1 MLKKI
6 FNGFVLLLNIGVS
19 SLLLLACL
27 LPYISVALV
36 PSMSIF
42 SLFVPF
48 LVLGNILF
56 LIYWILQFKK
66 AVFLPIVSLVIAY
79 FFMGS
84 FFQFRAERPMPSSKD
99 FSIMSFNTRL
109 FNKYQWSDDPSI
121 GNQIVAF
128 IQKTDPS
135 VVCFQEFDVSMKER
149 FMSYPHAYISASDN
163 SKQAV
168 QAIFSKFPIVAKGLL
183 PFTNST
189 NATIFVD
196 LKIKGDTVR
205 LYNVHLQSLRVKP
218 EAASLEAGTR
228 ERLYK
233 RLKVSFAK
241 QQAQADII
249 ASHKSDSPYK
259 VIVVGDFNTNQF
271 SSVYHTIKGDLTDS
285 FTSLGSGYG
294 KTFDFK
300 YFPMRIDFLLSDPGF
315 EIAYHKSFPLH
326 LSDHFPVL
334 VAYRLD

>member
-19 SLLLLACL
+19 ALLLLACL

-79 FFMGS
+79 FFIGS

-121 GNQIVAF
+121 GNKIVAF

-189 NATIFVD
+189 NAAIFVD

-285 FTSLGSGYG
+285 FTSVGSGYG

>member
-6 FNGFVLLLNIGVS
+6 FNGFVSLLNIGVS
-19 SLLLLACL
+19 ALLLLACL

-149 FMSYPHAYISASDN
+149 FMSYPHTYISASDN

-259 VIVVGDFNTNQF
+259 VIVVGDFNNNQF

>member
-1 MLKKI
+1 MLKKV
-6 FNGFVLLLNIGVS
+6 FNGFMLLLNIGMS
-19 SLLLLACL
+19 ALLLLACL

-48 LVLGNILF
+48 LVLGNLLF
-56 LIYWILQFKK
+56 FIYWMIQFKK
-66 AVFLPIVSLVIAY
+66 IVFLPIVSLGIAY
-79 FFMGS
+79 FFIGS
-84 FFQFRAERPMPSSKD
+84 FFQFRAERPMTPSQD

-121 GNQIVAF
+121 ANQIVAF
-128 IQKTDPS
+128 IKKTDPS
-135 VVCFQEFDVSMKER
+135 VICFQEFDVSMKKR
-149 FMSYPHAYISASDN
+149 FMSYPYVFISASDN

-168 QAIFSKFPIVAKGLL
+168 QAIFSKFPIAAKGML
-183 PFTNST
+183 PFPNST
-189 NATIFVD
+189 NTAIFVD

-205 LYNVHLQSLRVKP
+205 LYNIHLQSLRVKP
-218 EAASLEAGTR
+218 EASSLEAGTR

-249 ASHKSDSPYK
+249 ATHKSDSPHK
-259 VIVVGDFNTNQF
+259 VIVAGDFNTNQF
-271 SSVYHTIKGDLTDS
+271 SSVYHTIKGALTDS
-285 FTSLGSGYG
+285 FTSAGSGYG

-300 YFPMRIDFLLSDPGF
+300 YFPMRIDFLLSDPSF
-315 EIAYHKSFPLH
+315 EITYHKSFPLS

>member
-19 SLLLLACL
+19 ALLLLACL

-149 FMSYPHAYISASDN
+149 FISYPHTYISASDN

>member
-19 SLLLLACL
+19 ALLLLACL

-271 SSVYHTIKGDLTDS
+271 SSVYHTIKGNLTDS

>member
-149 FMSYPHAYISASDN
+149 FMSYPHTYISASDN

>member
-19 SLLLLACL
+19 ALLLLACL

-149 FMSYPHAYISASDN
+149 FISYPHAYISASDN

-259 VIVVGDFNTNQF
+259 VIVVGDFNNNQF

>member
-1 MLKKI
+1 MLKKV
-6 FNGFVLLLNIGVS
+6 FNGFMLLLNIGMS
-19 SLLLLACL
+19 TLLLLACL

-42 SLFVPF
+42 SLFVAF
-48 LVLGNILF
+48 LVLGNLLF
-56 LIYWILQFKK
+56 LIYWMIQFKK
-66 AVFLPIVSLVIAY
+66 IVFLPIVSLGIAY
-79 FFMGS
+79 FFIGS
-84 FFQFRAERPMPSSKD
+84 FFQFRAERPMPPSQD

-121 GNQIVAF
+121 ANQIVAF
-128 IQKTDPS
+128 IKKTDPS
-135 VVCFQEFDVSMKER
+135 VICFQEFDVSMKKR
-149 FMSYPHAYISASDN
+149 FMSYPYVFISASDN

-168 QAIFSKFPIVAKGLL
+168 QAIFSKFPIAAKGML
-183 PFTNST
+183 PFPNST
-189 NATIFVD
+189 NTAIFVD

-205 LYNVHLQSLRVKP
+205 LYNIHLQSLRVKP
-218 EAASLEAGTR
+218 EASSLEAGTR

-249 ASHKSDSPYK
+249 ATHKSDSPHK
-259 VIVVGDFNTNQF
+259 VIVAGDFNTNQF
-271 SSVYHTIKGDLTDS
+271 SSVYHTIKGALTDS
-285 FTSLGSGYG
+285 FTSAGSGYG

-300 YFPMRIDFLLSDPGF
+300 YFPMRIDFLLSDPSF
-315 EIAYHKSFPLH
+315 EITYHKSFPLS

>member
-1 MLKKI
+1 MLKKV
-6 FNGFVLLLNIGVS
+6 FNGFMLLLNIGMS
-19 SLLLLACL
+19 ALLLLACL

-48 LVLGNILF
+48 LVLGNLLF
-56 LIYWILQFKK
+56 LIYWMIQFKK
-66 AVFLPIVSLVIAY
+66 IVFLPIVSLGIAY
-79 FFMGS
+79 FFIGS
-84 FFQFRAERPMPSSKD
+84 FFQFRAERPMPPSQD

-121 GNQIVAF
+121 ANQIVAY
-128 IQKTDPS
+128 IKKTDPS
-135 VVCFQEFDVSMKER
+135 VICFQEFDVSMKKR
-149 FMSYPHAYISASDN
+149 FMSYPYVYISASDN

-168 QAIFSKFPIVAKGLL
+168 QAIFSKFPIAAKGML
-183 PFTNST
+183 PFPNST
-189 NATIFVD
+189 NTAIFVD
-196 LKIKGDTVR
+196 LRIKGDTVR
-205 LYNVHLQSLRVKP
+205 LYNIHLQSLRVKP
-218 EAASLEAGTR
+218 EASSLEAGTR

-241 QQAQADII
+241 QKAQADII
-249 ASHKSDSPYK
+249 ATHKSDSPHK
-259 VIVVGDFNTNQF
+259 VIVAGDFNTNQF
-271 SSVYHTIKGDLTDS
+271 SSVYHTIKGALTDS
-285 FTSLGSGYG
+285 FTSAGSGYG

-300 YFPMRIDFLLSDPGF
+300 YFPMRIDFLLSDPSF
-315 EIAYHKSFPLH
+315 EITYHKSFPLS

>member
-6 FNGFVLLLNIGVS
+6 FNGFMLLLNIGVS
-19 SLLLLACL
+19 TLLLLACL

-56 LIYWILQFKK
+56 LIYWMLQFKK
-66 AVFLPIVSLVIAY
+66 TVFLPIVSLVIAY
-79 FFMGS
+79 FFIGS

-285 FTSLGSGYG
+285 FTSVGSGYG

>member
-1 MLKKI
+1 
-6 FNGFVLLLNIGVS
+6 
-19 SLLLLACL
+19 
-27 LPYISVALV
+27 
-36 PSMSIF
+36 
-42 SLFVPF
+42 
-48 LVLGNILF
+48 
-56 LIYWILQFKK
+56 
-66 AVFLPIVSLVIAY
+66 
-79 FFMGS
+79 
-84 FFQFRAERPMPSSKD
+84 
-99 FSIMSFNTRL
+99 
-109 FNKYQWSDDPSI
+109 
-121 GNQIVAF
+121 
-128 IQKTDPS
+128 
-135 VVCFQEFDVSMKER
+135 MKER

-189 NATIFVD
+189 NAAIFVD

-228 ERLYK
+228 ERLYR

-249 ASHKSDSPYK
+249 ASHKNYSPHK
-259 VIVVGDFNTNQF
+259 LIVAGDFNTNQF

-285 FTSLGSGYG
+285 FTSVGSGYG

-315 EIAYHKSFPLH
+315 EIAYHKSFPLN

>member
-6 FNGFVLLLNIGVS
+6 FNGFMLLLNIGVS
-19 SLLLLACL
+19 ALMLLACL

>member
-19 SLLLLACL
+19 ALLLLACL

-56 LIYWILQFKK
+56 LIYWMLQFKK
-66 AVFLPIVSLVIAY
+66 TVFLPIVSLGIAY
-79 FFMGS
+79 FFIGS

-183 PFTNST
+183 PFANST

>member
-6 FNGFVLLLNIGVS
+6 FNGFMLLLNIGVS
-19 SLLLLACL
+19 ALLLLACL

-56 LIYWILQFKK
+56 LIYWLLQFKK
-66 AVFLPIVSLVIAY
+66 TVFLPIVSLGIAY
-79 FFMGS
+79 FFIGS

-99 FSIMSFNTRL
+99 FSIMSFNARL

-183 PFTNST
+183 PFANST
-189 NATIFVD
+189 NAAIFVD

-249 ASHKSDSPYK
+249 ASHKSDSPHK
-259 VIVVGDFNTNQF
+259 LIVAGDFNTNQF

-285 FTSLGSGYG
+285 FTSVGSGYG

-315 EIAYHKSFPLH
+315 EIAYHKSFPLN

>member
-1 MLKKI
+1 MLKKV
-6 FNGFVLLLNIGVS
+6 FNGFMLLLNIGMS
-19 SLLLLACL
+19 ALLLLACL

-48 LVLGNILF
+48 LVLGNLLF
-56 LIYWILQFKK
+56 LIYWMIQFKK
-66 AVFLPIVSLVIAY
+66 IVFLPIVSLGIAY
-79 FFMGS
+79 FFIGS
-84 FFQFRAERPMPSSKD
+84 FFQFRAERPMPPSQD

-121 GNQIVAF
+121 ANQIVAY
-128 IQKTDPS
+128 IKKTDPS
-135 VVCFQEFDVSMKER
+135 VICFQEFDVSMKKR
-149 FMSYPHAYISASDN
+149 FMSYPYVYISASDN

-168 QAIFSKFPIVAKGLL
+168 QAIFSKFPIAAKGML
-183 PFTNST
+183 PFPNST
-189 NATIFVD
+189 NTAIFVD

-205 LYNVHLQSLRVKP
+205 LYNIHLQSLRVKP
-218 EAASLEAGTR
+218 EASSLEAGSR

-249 ASHKSDSPYK
+249 ATHKSDSPHK
-259 VIVVGDFNTNQF
+259 VIVAGDFNTNQF
-271 SSVYHTIKGDLTDS
+271 SSVYHTIKGALTDS
-285 FTSLGSGYG
+285 FTSAGSGYG

-300 YFPMRIDFLLSDPGF
+300 YFPMRIDFLLSDPSF
-315 EIAYHKSFPLH
+315 EITYHKSFPLS

-334 VAYRLD
+334 VAYRLN

>member
-6 FNGFVLLLNIGVS
+6 FNGFMLLFNIGVS
-19 SLLLLACL
+19 ALLLLACL

-121 GNQIVAF
+121 GNKIVAF

-205 LYNVHLQSLRVKP
+205 LYNIHLQSLRVKP

-249 ASHKSDSPYK
+249 ASHKNNSPHK
-259 VIVVGDFNTNQF
+259 LIVAGDFNTNQF

-285 FTSLGSGYG
+285 FTSVGSGYG

>member
-1 MLKKI
+1 MLKKV
-6 FNGFVLLLNIGVS
+6 FNGFMLLLNIGMS
-19 SLLLLACL
+19 ALLLLACL

-48 LVLGNILF
+48 LVLGNLLF
-56 LIYWILQFKK
+56 FIYWMIQFKNI
-66 AVFLPIVSLVIAY
+66 VFLPIVSLGIAY
-79 FFMGS
+79 FFIGS
-84 FFQFRAERPMPSSKD
+84 FFQFRAERPMPPSQD

-121 GNQIVAF
+121 ANQIVAF
-128 IQKTDPS
+128 IKKTDPS
-135 VVCFQEFDVSMKER
+135 VICFQEFDVSMKKR
-149 FMSYPHAYISASDN
+149 FMSYPYVFISASDN

-168 QAIFSKFPIVAKGLL
+168 QAIFSKFPIAAKGML
-183 PFTNST
+183 PFPNST
-189 NATIFVD
+189 NTAIFVD

-205 LYNVHLQSLRVKP
+205 LYNIHLQSLRVKP
-218 EAASLEAGTR
+218 EASSLEAGTR

-249 ASHKSDSPYK
+249 ATHKSDSPHK
-259 VIVVGDFNTNQF
+259 VIVAGDFNTNQF
-271 SSVYHTIKGDLTDS
+271 SSVYHTIKGALTDS
-285 FTSLGSGYG
+285 FTSAGSGYG

-300 YFPMRIDFLLSDPGF
+300 YFPMRIDFLLSDPSF
-315 EIAYHKSFPLH
+315 EITYHKSFPLS

>member
-19 SLLLLACL
+19 ALLLLACL

-56 LIYWILQFKK
+56 LIYWMLQFKK
-66 AVFLPIVSLVIAY
+66 TVFVPIVSLGIAY

-149 FMSYPHAYISASDN
+149 FMSYPHTYISASDN

-315 EIAYHKSFPLH
+315 ESAYHKSFPLH

>member
-19 SLLLLACL
+19 ALLLLACL

-36 PSMSIF
+36 PSMSIL

-66 AVFLPIVSLVIAY
+66 TVFLPIASLVIAY

-149 FMSYPHAYISASDN
+149 FMSYPHTYISASDN

-285 FTSLGSGYG
+285 FTSVGSGYG

>member
-1 MLKKI
+1 MLKKV
-6 FNGFVLLLNIGVS
+6 FNGFMLLLNIGMS
-19 SLLLLACL
+19 ALLLLACL

-48 LVLGNILF
+48 LVLGNLLF
-56 LIYWILQFKK
+56 FIYWMIQFKK
-66 AVFLPIVSLVIAY
+66 IVFLPIVSLGIAY
-79 FFMGS
+79 FFIGS
-84 FFQFRAERPMPSSKD
+84 FFQFRAERPMPPSQD

-121 GNQIVAF
+121 ANQIVAF
-128 IQKTDPS
+128 IKKTDPS
-135 VVCFQEFDVSMKER
+135 VICFQEFDVSMKKR
-149 FMSYPHAYISASDN
+149 FMSYPYVFISASDN

-168 QAIFSKFPIVAKGLL
+168 QAIFSKFPIAAKGML
-183 PFTNST
+183 PFPNST
-189 NATIFVD
+189 NTAIFVD

-205 LYNVHLQSLRVKP
+205 LHNIHLQSLRVKP
-218 EAASLEAGTR
+218 EASSLEAGTR

-249 ASHKSDSPYK
+249 ATHKSDSPHK
-259 VIVVGDFNTNQF
+259 VIVAGDFNTNQF
-271 SSVYHTIKGDLTDS
+271 SSVYHTIKGALTDS
-285 FTSLGSGYG
+285 FTSAGSGYG

-300 YFPMRIDFLLSDPGF
+300 YFPMRIDFLLSDPSF
-315 EIAYHKSFPLH
+315 EITYHKSFPLS

>member
-6 FNGFVLLLNIGVS
+6 FNGFMLLLNIGVS
-19 SLLLLACL
+19 ALMLLACL

-149 FMSYPHAYISASDN
+149 FMSYPHTYISASDN

>member
-6 FNGFVLLLNIGVS
+6 FNGFVLLINIGVS
-19 SLLLLACL
+19 ALLLLACL

-149 FMSYPHAYISASDN
+149 FMSYPHTYISASDN

>member
-1 MLKKI
+1 MLKKV
-6 FNGFVLLLNIGVS
+6 FNGFMLLLNTGMS
-19 SLLLLACL
+19 ALLLLACL

-48 LVLGNILF
+48 LVLGNLLF
-56 LIYWILQFKK
+56 LIYWMIQFKK
-66 AVFLPIVSLVIAY
+66 IVFLPIVSLGIAY
-79 FFMGS
+79 FFIGS
-84 FFQFRAERPMPSSKD
+84 FFQFRAERPMPPSQD

-121 GNQIVAF
+121 ANQIVAF
-128 IQKTDPS
+128 IKKTDPS
-135 VVCFQEFDVSMKER
+135 VICFQEFDVSMKKR
-149 FMSYPHAYISASDN
+149 FMSYPHVYISASDN

-168 QAIFSKFPIVAKGLL
+168 QAIFSKFPIAAKGML
-183 PFTNST
+183 PFPNST
-189 NATIFVD
+189 NTAIFVD

-205 LYNVHLQSLRVKP
+205 LYNIHLQSLRVKP
-218 EAASLEAGTR
+218 EASSLEAGTR

-249 ASHKSDSPYK
+249 ATHKSDSPHK
-259 VIVVGDFNTNQF
+259 VIVAGDFNTNQF
-271 SSVYHTIKGDLTDS
+271 SSVYHTIKGALTDS
-285 FTSLGSGYG
+285 FTSAGSGYG

-300 YFPMRIDFLLSDPGF
+300 YFPMRIDFLLSDPSF
-315 EIAYHKSFPLH
+315 EITYHKSFPLS

>member
-6 FNGFVLLLNIGVS
+6 LNGLVLLLNIGMS
-19 SLLLLACL
+19 ALLLLSCL

-56 LIYWILQFKK
+56 LIYWIIQFKK
-66 AVFLPIVSLVIAY
+66 AVFLPIVSLGIAY
-79 FFMGS
+79 FFIGS
-84 FFQFRAERPMPSSKD
+84 FFQFRAERPMTRSQD

-121 GNQIVAF
+121 ANQIVAF
-128 IQKTDPS
+128 IKKTDPS
-135 VVCFQEFDVSMKER
+135 VVCFQEFDVSMKDR
-149 FMSYPHAYISASDN
+149 FMSYPYAYVSASDN

-168 QAIFSKFPIVAKGLL
+168 QAIFSKFPIAAKGIL
-183 PFTNST
+183 PFPNST
-189 NATIFVD
+189 NTAIFVD

-205 LYNVHLQSLRVKP
+205 LYNIHLQSLRVKP
-218 EAASLEAGTR
+218 EVSSLEAGTR

-249 ASHKSDSPYK
+249 ATDKRNSPHK
-259 VIVVGDFNTNQF
+259 VIVAGDFNTNQF
-271 SSVYHTIKGDLTDS
+271 SSVYHTIKGALTDS
-285 FTSLGSGYG
+285 FTSAGSGYG

-300 YFPMRIDFLLSDPGF
+300 YFPMRIDFLLSDPSF
-315 EIAYHKSFPLH
+315 EIAYHKSFPLS

-334 VAYRLD
+334 VAYRLN

>member
-6 FNGFVLLLNIGVS
+6 FNGFMLLLNIGVS
-19 SLLLLACL
+19 TLLLLACL

>member
-19 SLLLLACL
+19 ALLLLACL

-149 FMSYPHAYISASDN
+149 FMSYPHTYISASDN

-259 VIVVGDFNTNQF
+259 VIVVGDFNNNQF

-300 YFPMRIDFLLSDPGF
+300 FFPMRIDFLLSDPGF

>member
-19 SLLLLACL
+19 ALLLLACL

-149 FMSYPHAYISASDN
+149 FMSYPHTYISASDN

-285 FTSLGSGYG
+285 FTSVGSGYG

>member
-149 FMSYPHAYISASDN
+149 FMSYPHTYISASDN

-259 VIVVGDFNTNQF
+259 VIVVGDFNNNQF

>member
-1 MLKKI
+1 
-6 FNGFVLLLNIGVS
+6 
-19 SLLLLACL
+19 
-27 LPYISVALV
+27 
-36 PSMSIF
+36 
-42 SLFVPF
+42 
-48 LVLGNILF
+48 
-56 LIYWILQFKK
+56 
-66 AVFLPIVSLVIAY
+66 
-79 FFMGS
+79 
-84 FFQFRAERPMPSSKD
+84 
-99 FSIMSFNTRL
+99 MSFNTRL

-149 FMSYPHAYISASDN
+149 FMSYPHTYISASDN

>member
-6 FNGFVLLLNIGVS
+6 FNGFMLLLNIGVS
-19 SLLLLACL
+19 ALLLLACL
-27 LPYISVALV
+27 LPYISVALI

-56 LIYWILQFKK
+56 LIYWMLQFKK
-66 AVFLPIVSLVIAY
+66 TVFLPIVSLGIAY
-79 FFMGS
+79 FFIGS
-84 FFQFRAERPMPSSKD
+84 FFQFRAERPMPSLKD

-109 FNKYQWSDDPSI
+109 FNKYQWSDDSSI
-121 GNQIVAF
+121 GNQIVVF
-128 IQKTDPS
+128 IQKTNPS
-135 VVCFQEFDVSMKER
+135 VVCFQEFDVSMRER
-149 FMSYPHAYISASDN
+149 FMSYPYAYISASDN

-183 PFTNST
+183 PFPNST
-189 NATIFVD
+189 NAAIFVD
-196 LKIKGDTVR
+196 LKIKGDTLR

-249 ASHKSDSPYK
+249 ACHKSDSPHK
-259 VIVVGDFNTNQF
+259 LIVAGDFNTNQF

-285 FTSLGSGYG
+285 FTSVGSGYG

-300 YFPMRIDFLLSDPGF
+300 YFPMRIDFLLSDPDL
-315 EIAYHKSFPLH
+315 EIAYHKSFPLN

>member
-19 SLLLLACL
+19 ALLLLACL

>member
-1 MLKKI
+1 MLKKV
-6 FNGFVLLLNIGVS
+6 FNGFMLLLNIGMS
-19 SLLLLACL
+19 TLLLLACL

-48 LVLGNILF
+48 LVLGNLLF
-56 LIYWILQFKK
+56 LIYWMIQFKK
-66 AVFLPIVSLVIAY
+66 IVFLPIVSLGIAY
-79 FFMGS
+79 FFIGS
-84 FFQFRAERPMPSSKD
+84 FFQFRAERPMPPTQD

-121 GNQIVAF
+121 ANQIVAF
-128 IQKTDPS
+128 IKKTDPS
-135 VVCFQEFDVSMKER
+135 VICFQEFDVSMKKR
-149 FMSYPHAYISASDN
+149 FMSYPYVFISASDN

-168 QAIFSKFPIVAKGLL
+168 QAIFSKFPIAAKGML
-183 PFTNST
+183 PFPNST
-189 NATIFVD
+189 NTAIFVD

-205 LYNVHLQSLRVKP
+205 LYNIHLQSLRVKP
-218 EAASLEAGTR
+218 EASSLEAGTR

-249 ASHKSDSPYK
+249 ATHKSDSPHK
-259 VIVVGDFNTNQF
+259 VIVAGDFNTNQF
-271 SSVYHTIKGDLTDS
+271 SSVYHTIKGALTDS
-285 FTSLGSGYG
+285 FTSAGSGYG

-300 YFPMRIDFLLSDPGF
+300 YFPMRIDFLLSDPSF
-315 EIAYHKSFPLH
+315 EITYHKSFPLS

>member
-1 MLKKI
+1 
-6 FNGFVLLLNIGVS
+6 
-19 SLLLLACL
+19 
-27 LPYISVALV
+27 
-36 PSMSIF
+36 
-42 SLFVPF
+42 
-48 LVLGNILF
+48 
-56 LIYWILQFKK
+56 
-66 AVFLPIVSLVIAY
+66 
-79 FFMGS
+79 
-84 FFQFRAERPMPSSKD
+84 MPSSKD

-121 GNQIVAF
+121 GNKIVAF

-189 NATIFVD
+189 NAAIFVD

-249 ASHKSDSPYK
+249 ASHKNNSPHK
-259 VIVVGDFNTNQF
+259 LIVAGDFNTNQF

-285 FTSLGSGYG
+285 FTSVGSGYG

>member
-6 FNGFVLLLNIGVS
+6 FNGFMLLLNIGVS
-19 SLLLLACL
+19 ALLLLACL
-27 LPYISVALV
+27 LPYISVALI
-36 PSMSIF
+36 PSLSIF

-56 LIYWILQFKK
+56 LIYWMLQFKK
-66 AVFLPIVSLVIAY
+66 TVFLPIVSLGIAY
-79 FFMGS
+79 FFIGS
-84 FFQFRAERPMPSSKD
+84 FFQFRAERPMPSLKD

-109 FNKYQWSDDPSI
+109 FNKYQWSDDSSI

-135 VVCFQEFDVSMKER
+135 VVCFQEFDVSMRER
-149 FMSYPHAYISASDN
+149 FMSYPYAYISASDN

-183 PFTNST
+183 PFPNST
-189 NATIFVD
+189 NAAIFVD
-196 LKIKGDTVR
+196 LKIKGDTLR

-249 ASHKSDSPYK
+249 ACHKSDSPHK
-259 VIVVGDFNTNQF
+259 LIVAGDFNTNQF

-285 FTSLGSGYG
+285 FTSVGSGYG

-300 YFPMRIDFLLSDPGF
+300 YFPMRIDFLLSDPDF
-315 EIAYHKSFPLH
+315 EIAYHKSFPLN

>member
-6 FNGFVLLLNIGVS
+6 FNGFMLLLNIGVS
-19 SLLLLACL
+19 ALMLLACL

-56 LIYWILQFKK
+56 LIYWMLQFKK
-66 AVFLPIVSLVIAY
+66 TVFLPIVSLGIAY
-79 FFMGS
+79 FFIGS

-128 IQKTDPS
+128 IEKTDPS

-189 NATIFVD
+189 NAAIFVD

-249 ASHKSDSPYK
+249 ASHKNNSPHK
-259 VIVVGDFNTNQF
+259 LIVAGDFNTNQF

-285 FTSLGSGYG
+285 FTSVGSGYG

-315 EIAYHKSFPLH
+315 EIAYHKSFPLN

-334 VAYRLD
+334 VAYRLN

>member
-19 SLLLLACL
+19 ALLLLACL

-149 FMSYPHAYISASDN
+149 FISYPHAYISASDN